1 MTSRSELDRKA
12 VKESGSPLGG
22 HSLNQRI
29 MRDQRAGAV
38 RIFGKEA
45 ENAVATNRRR
55 REDSKR
61 ERRQALY
68 DSINN
73 IFQGKPTEKDVLNF
87 LIYSEEFEEAADSE
101 VPPNATII
109 DFKGCESSDARF
121 GEPEFFRID
130 KK

>member
-1 MTSRSELDRKA
+1 MTSRAELDRRA
-12 VKESGSPLGG
+12 VTESGSPLGG

-38 RIFGKEA
+38 RLFGREA
-45 ENAVATNRRR
+45 ENAVATSKRR

-61 ERRQALY
+61 ERRQTLY
-68 DSINN
+68 DSIDN
-73 IFQGKPTEKDVLNF
+73 IFQGKPTEADLLIVL
-87 LIYSEEFEEAADSE
+87 LYSEEFEEAAGPE

-109 DFKGCESSDARF
+109 DFKGCGSSDAHF
-121 GEPEFFRID
+121 GEPGFFRID